1 MRSSIFFGVGAL
13 GTVSLAWAMGM
24 GCGGSSTEIGG
35 DGGLDSTSGGD
46 SPTSKEGGGGRD
58 VNGGDGGGQDVKN
71 NPDGASDGGGSE
83 TGPSEASTGGETG
96 SSTVDCPTAP
106 CGTGLGCCAQLTGD
120 AGFKC
125 KASCTDT
132 IDCLKPSDCSG
143 ATPICCATAVVDDP
157 TGTFPTCVE
166 TGTKSVTT
174 VCSSAAACPSDLSE
188 SCMATDVLRACSSPT
203 DCKEAGYTAC
213 CGVPVDG
220 TTVNACLPEIA
231 SAFLKCM

>member
-13 GTVSLAWAMGM
+13 GTVSLAWVLGM
-24 GCGGSSTEIGG
+24 GCGGTSTDIPGEGGVDSTGGG
-35 DGGLDSTSGGD
+35 DTSPST
-46 SPTSKEGGGGRD
+46 
-58 VNGGDGGGQDVKN
+58 DGNNGQDVRPDGNGPQDAKIN
-71 NPDGASDGGGSE
+71 DGASDGGGE
-83 TGPSEASTGGETG
+83 TGPSEASTADGTG
-96 SSTVDCPTAP
+96 SSTVGCPVDP